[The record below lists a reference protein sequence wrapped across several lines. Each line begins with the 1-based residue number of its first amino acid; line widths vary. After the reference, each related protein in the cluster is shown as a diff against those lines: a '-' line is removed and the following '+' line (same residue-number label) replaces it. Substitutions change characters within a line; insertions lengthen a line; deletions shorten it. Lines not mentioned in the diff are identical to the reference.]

1 MGGYSMNKRMIPII
15 MFLTVFINLKFCYG
29 KIYFS
34 PGIKM
39 GSNFTK
45 IDWKESGFWIQ
56 KQTYP
61 MGLNVGLFGETQ
73 FGKNISIVNEFYYMK
88 NLTAHKM
95 SVTTENVIK
104 SKIHLNYLRL
114 TCLFKWPAKFK
125 NSPYLLFGPE
135 IGHLLRGEDHYH
147 DLTASDKGVFNLT
160 NSFPDLEIF
169 MKMGFGTEFHHIGS
183 HFLAETTG
191 LISLNEYKFISIRR
205 NYIFQF
211 ILGIYLQ

>member
-1 MGGYSMNKRMIPII
+1 MG
-15 MFLTVFINLKFCYG
+15 L
-29 KIYFS
+29 
-34 PGIKM
+34 
-39 GSNFTK
+39 NFTK
-45 IDWKESGFWIQ
+45 IDWKESGFWIH

-73 FGKNISIVNEFYYMK
+73 FGKNILIVNEFYYMK

-114 TCLFKWPAKFK
+114 TCLFKWPTKFK
-125 NSPYLLFGPE
+125 NSPYLLIGPE
-135 IGHLLRGEDHYH
+135 IGHLLRGEDHYQ

-169 MKMGFGTEFHHIGS
+169 MKMGFGTEFYLYGS
-183 HFLAETTG
+183 NFLIEAVG
-191 LISLNEYKFISIRR
+191 SMSLNEYKPISIQKS
-205 NYIFQF
+205 YVFQF
-211 ILGIYLQ
+211 VLGTRFKTN